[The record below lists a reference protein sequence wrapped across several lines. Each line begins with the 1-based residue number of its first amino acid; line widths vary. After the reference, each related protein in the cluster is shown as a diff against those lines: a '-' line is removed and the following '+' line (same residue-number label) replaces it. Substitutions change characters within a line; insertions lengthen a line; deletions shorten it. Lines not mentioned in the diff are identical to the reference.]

1 MATTKDI
8 RGIRGIQV
16 FKYSKFAFLTN
27 TRVGVGG
34 IPAQL
39 GPAAEEC
46 IPELY
51 VYTGLPHGCHF
62 NDVSRHFTVARLFS
76 NRVKSFD
83 KMNFDKMNFEELI
96 NRIIKKCLDRNLAQ
110 SDPAHSAQAC
120 SELKEYLYKVMLCI
134 VGGFNALCA
143 KEPTPIDI
151 FESEFELLYYFI
163 SALAFTNCG
172 YDKTPFQNYFEGKV
186 GVFPFEKFLC
196 LRIWSLKE
204 AAAAEIS
211 DPAEAAAPEAASVAV
226 AAMPPAAAAATATNA
241 SAKRSQLVER
251 RRPSQSPPPKP
262 PPEQQPVAPELLQ
275 QPVAPELLQQ
285 PPNPPP

>member
-1 MATTKDI
+1 MTTST
-8 RGIRGIQV
+8 GIRGNKNLKIT
-16 FKYSKFAFLTN
+16 FLTD
-27 TRVGVGG
+27 TPVGVGG
-34 IPAQL
+34 IPAQV
-39 GPAAEEC
+39 GPAAVEG
-46 IPELY
+46 IPGLY
-51 VYTGLPHGCHF
+51 VYTGLPHGCDF
-62 NDVSRHFTVARLFS
+62 NVDSGHFTVERLFS
-76 NRVKSFD
+76 NRERFD

-151 FESEFELLYYFI
+151 FEPEFELLYYFI

-211 DPAEAAAPEAASVAV
+211 DPAEAAATEAASVAV

-241 SAKRSQLVER
+241 SAKQRPQLVER
-251 RRPSQSPPPKP
+251 QRRSSQSPPPKP
-262 PPEQQPVAPELLQ
+262 SPSSEQQPVAL
-275 QPVAPELLQQ
+275 APELLQQ
-285 PPNPPP
+285 PPKPPL